1 MIKFYEICYDMM
13 VLVIYVIVYGVCLYI
28 NVLVL
33 INCFFN

>member
-13 VLVIYVIVYGVCLYI
+13 VLIIYVIVYGVCLYI

-33 INCFFN
+33 INWFFN